1 RQCESAGRMLHLTRF
16 VMREACLAGKDFEAE
31 GRILPIAVNIS
42 ATLLHDWAIVNT
54 LREVLAETHFAPD
67 RLTLEITETYR
78 ISSFETAGAV
88 MAEISALGP
97 KISMDDFGVGAA
109 SFEALLRLPFG
120 ELKIDRLFVSQVTDN
135 ARARG
140 IVKNVL
146 KLGKDLRI
154 IVVAEGV
161 ENAATLKMLK
171 ELGCVVA
178 QGFGLFRPMRARD
191 ILESQRPA
199 FEGRQKA

>member
-1 RQCESAGRMLHLTRF
+1 MLHLTRF
-16 VMREACLAGKDFEAE
+16 VMREACLAGKEFEAE

-54 LREVLAETHFAPD
+54 LREVLAETHFAPE

-78 ISSFETAGAV
+78 ISSFEAAGAV

-109 SFEALLRLPFG
+109 SFEALLRLPFS
-120 ELKIDRLFVSQVTDN
+120 ELKIDRLFVSQVTES
-135 ARARG
+135 AKARG
-140 IVKNVL
+140 IVKSAL
-146 KLGKDLRI
+146 RLGKDLRI

-161 ENAATLKMLK
+161 EDATTLKMLK

-178 QGFGLFRPMRARD
+178 QGFGLFRPMPAND
-191 ILESQRPA
+191 ILEFQRLESA
-199 FEGRQKA
+199 DRKKA